1 LEDRDK
7 DFERRIRSLRQE
19 QERMRQV
26 YEQRAANPGE
36 AKKVNELEE
45 ELQKTKAYYH
55 KRIRELE
62 EKYRYMGPNIASV
75 A

>member
-1 LEDRDK
+1 
-7 DFERRIRSLRQE
+7 
-19 QERMRQV
+19 MRQV
-26 YEQRAANPGE
+26 YEQRAANPHE

-62 EKYRYMGPNIASV
+62 EKYRYMGPPIAIPTYKAPVSQENGTPTKSNV
-75 A
+75 SQA